1 MTKHALHKI
10 ENFVKVA
17 LDEIAYL
24 NNSLKELSEK
34 KAQQLS
40 AYNNSLNTS
49 LEKAAEALYSADF
62 IMDEEE
68 KQAFVKKA
76 KEDVN
81 YLAKT
86 LERVC
91 KASDVAYLGKVASVK
106 SSVPSE
112 DPVMKRAFG
121 YDSYSL
127 LED

>member
-1 MTKHALHKI
+1 MTKLALHKI

-17 LDEIAYL
+17 LNEIDYL
-24 NNSLKELSEK
+24 NKSLKELSEK
-34 KAQQLS
+34 KAQQIS
-40 AYNNSLNTS
+40 ANEKSLDS
-49 LEKAAEALYSADF
+49 ALQKAAEALYSADF
-62 IMDEEE
+62 ILDEEE

-91 KASDVAYLGKVASVK
+91 KAADVAYMGKVATVK
-106 SSVPSE
+106 SSIPSE
-112 DPVMKRAFG
+112 DPVMRRAFG

>member
-1 MTKHALHKI
+1 MTKQALHKI
-10 ENFVKVA
+10 ESFVKVA

-24 NNSLKELSEK
+24 NSSLKELSEK
-34 KAQQLS
+34 KAQQL
-40 AYNNSLNTS
+40 NSHNKTLDSS
-49 LEKAAEALYSADF
+49 LQKAAEALYSADF

-91 KASDVAYLGKVASVK
+91 KASDVAYMGKVASVK
-106 SSVPSE
+106 ASIPSE

>member
-1 MTKHALHKI
+1 MTKQALHKI

-24 NNSLKELSEK
+24 NSSLKELSEK
-34 KAQQLS
+34 KAQQLHS
-40 AYNNSLNTS
+40 HNKTLDSSLQ
-49 LEKAAEALYSADF
+49 KAAEALYSADF

-76 KEDVN
+76 KEDVV

-91 KASDVAYLGKVASVK
+91 KASDVAYMGKVASVK
-106 SSVPSE
+106 SSTPSE
-112 DPVMKRAFG
+112 DPVMRRAFG
-121 YDSYSL
+121 YNSYSL